1 MTIIASE
8 ENAPLVLI
16 VDDDATMRLLMRHT
30 LKKAGFQVE
39 EAGDGLP
46 ALQIFKEKKPDI
58 ILLDVMMPGMDG
70 YKTCA
75 EIRKLQGGEHIPIL
89 MVTGLDDMES
99 INQAYEAGATDF
111 ITKPITYP
119 LLGHRVRYVLRA
131 SQAMA
136 NVGKSQASLA
146 HAQAIA
152 HLGNWEWDMTN
163 NSMFWSDEIYRILGC
178 HHLAEKGVSHKPTLE
193 SFLACVHPDDQTPFS
208 EHVEMAVKTGN
219 PLSFDHRILMPD
231 GKVRIVHEQGEIMM
245 NEQGKAVLMN
255 GTTQDITE
263 RKSVENELA
272 QYRNHLEELVEK
284 RTVELTA
291 ANAQLRKAKEQAE
304 QANELKDKFVSLVAH
319 DLRSP
324 LAGIIS
330 ALEYL
335 YTDDEA
341 PLNEDHQDIVR
352 RLLEIGK
359 SAIHLIEDVLNISRL
374 KTGKL
379 TPKPKF
385 VDAQQK
391 VEKTINNLRYLAK
404 QKGVELVNN
413 VPQGVRLFADIA
425 LLGEVI
431 QNLASNAIKFCKKG
445 DVINFYIPADRPTS
459 IAVKDT
465 GVGIPAENLP
475 KLFKIE
481 EKTSTTGTAGEKGT
495 GFGLP
500 FSQDIMFAHNGSL
513 TVESELGK
521 GTTFFINLP
530 PVTPE
535 VLIID
540 PTISERTALKQLLQ
554 HYAIH
559 VLESDD
565 KETGFNLAEKHQPHL
580 IFCDLTDPDLQG
592 DISALTQFKQNP
604 ATKEISLVM
613 MSNLMDETILNK
625 LVNMGV
631 DDFLRKPL
639 DNGEVIKR
647 LETILLINPLPN

>member
-1 MTIIASE
+1 MIITASE
-8 ENAPLVLI
+8 ENTPLVLI

-30 LKKAGFQVE
+30 LKKAGFHVE

-46 ALQIFKEKKPDI
+46 ALQIFREKKPDI

-70 YKTCA
+70 YRTCA
-75 EIRKLQGGEHIPIL
+75 EIRKIPGGEHIPIL

-119 LLGHRVRYVLRA
+119 LLGHRVRYALRA

-152 HLGNWEWDMTN
+152 HLGNWEWNLAENTML
-163 NSMFWSDEIYRILGC
+163 WSDEIYRILGLST
-178 HHLAEKGVSHKPTLE
+178 HTENATTVKPSIE
-193 SFLACVHPDDQTPFS
+193 SLLKQVYPEDHALFS
-208 EHVEMAVKTGN
+208 SQIDAAVKTGN
-219 PLSFDHRILMPD
+219 TLSFDHRILMPD
-231 GKVRIVHEQGEIMM
+231 GKVRIVHEQGEIMF
-245 NEQGKAVLMN
+245 NEQGIAILMN

-284 RTVELTA
+284 RTVELTG

-385 VDAQQK
+385 LNARQK
-391 VEKTINNLRYLAK
+391 VEKTINNLSYLAK
-404 QKGVELVNN
+404 QKGVELVND
-413 VPQGVRLFADIA
+413 VPDDVRLFADIA
-425 LLGEVI
+425 LLGEVM
-431 QNLASNAIKFCKKG
+431 QNLASNSIKFCKKG
-445 DVINFYIPADRPTS
+445 DIVRFFVPADRPST
-459 IAVKDT
+459 IGVQDT
-465 GVGIPAENLP
+465 GIGIPAENLP

-500 FSQDIMFAHNGSL
+500 FSQDIMLAHNGGL

-530 PVTPE
+530 LITPT
-535 VLIID
+535 VLVID
-540 PTISERTALKQLLQ
+540 QIDNERATLKNLLQ
-554 HYAIH
+554 QFSIR
-559 VLESDD
+559 VLESTN
-565 KETGFNLAEKHQPHL
+565 KEEGFTLAEQEVPHL
-580 IFCDLTDPDLQG
+580 IFCDLTDCELNSTDYVNRL
-592 DISALTQFKQNP
+592 KQNP
-604 ATKEISLVM
+604 VTKDISLIM
-613 MSNLMDETILNK
+613 MSTLTDETILNK

-639 DNGEVIKR
+639 DNSEVIKR
-647 LETILLINPLPN
+647 LENILLIPPPVS